1 MFNLETEGFAGVVVV
16 VVVGMISLPLS
27 SFFLTPSL
35 TWVCLQATA
44 LKLLVLV
51 SSLDVVDL
59 GFFLSDRIGE
69 LDPRDRGLLDASG
82 LEESDDFFEEKNNLF
97 LNTISFSGFFI

>member
-1 MFNLETEGFAGVVVV
+1 MVL
-16 VVVGMISLPLS
+16 VVGMISLPLI

-69 LDPRDRGLLDASG
+69 FDLRDRGLLDPSG

-97 LNTISFSGFFI
+97 LNTIFIWVFYLD

>member
-1 MFNLETEGFAGVVVV
+1 MVL
-16 VVVGMISLPLS
+16 VVGMISLPLI

-69 LDPRDRGLLDASG
+69 FDPRDRGLLDPSG

-97 LNTISFSGFFI
+97 LNTIFIWVFYLD